1 MKKILFSLL
10 FVSQLALTDASKLV
24 KENCASCHE
33 DEGLNLISLSSM
45 TYLTQSELMYVLQ
58 KGKMRQQASDLSIE
72 EKAVSYT
79 HLTLPTIYSV

>member
-10 FVSQLALTDASKLV
+10 FLSQLALTDASKLI

-33 DEGLNLISLSSM
+33 DEKLNLISLSSM

-58 KGKMRQQASDLSIE
+58 NGKMKQQASHLSIQ
-72 EKAVSYT
+72 EKEINCLST
-79 HLTLPTIYSV
+79 